1 MFLPAPRLGLL
12 AGFGPSPHVQTEMK
26 GPIRWPPPAK
36 PGLPDGALPDVLTP
50 LSLRLTRAHQS
61 VEEDRRLRGNGR
73 AVLSDC
79 GVCAPRA
86 NNKPTQTSGHAH
98 NLPHLTAFQHKRP
111 RWRQHVPGWTMKDR
125 CSPQT
130 WAGVRREAMRSRSS
144 DWGQRGGEAA
154 SSLCFATSEPTC

>member
-1 MFLPAPRLGLL
+1 MLDGAPEDSRWAGLFLPAPRLGLL

-26 GPIRWPPPAK
+26 GPVRWPPPAK

-61 VEEDRRLRGNGR
+61 VEEDRRLRGNGG

-79 GVCAPRA
+79 DVCAPRA

-98 NLPHLTAFQHKRP
+98 NLPDLTAFQH
-111 RWRQHVPGWTMKDR
+111 QM
-125 CSPQT
+125 
-130 WAGVRREAMRSRSS
+130 
-144 DWGQRGGEAA
+144 EAA
-154 SSLCFATSEPTC
+154 CPRMDNEGQMFPADVSWSQTRGDEVTILRLGSEGGRSG